1 MQRPLP
7 PDIALRTVL
16 KMHTNKE
23 KKEELLD
30 ALKREKAARVPK
42 NQPYLSIADA
52 TALFDIGR
60 DSLYRLIRNKQV
72 RYYNLGL
79 RMIRICKADLQERFN
94 LRPYDERRKEKQS
107 ELKTYRLEPEDCYT
121 IGEIAKKV
129 YIRRNPR
136 VAEAIKQAETEL
148 DSEELRNFEE
158 KMYGDVW
165 DKERYLNWMY
175 ENLVAIKAVM
185 SDTASILCRF

>member
-1 MQRPLP
+1 MASAKFQIERKCEICGKSFIAKMLTSRYCSKNCSQAAYKQR
-7 PDIALRTVL
+7 
-16 KMHTNKE
+16 
-23 KKEELLD
+23 KKEEQLD

-107 ELKTYRLEPEDCYT
+107 EVKTYRLEPEDCYT
-121 IGEIAKKV
+121 IGEIAKKFGLHDSTV
-129 YIRRNPR
+129 YQHIRKYSIPTRQIGNYVYAP
-136 VAEAIKQAETEL
+136 K
-148 DSEELRNFEE
+148 SEI
-158 KMYGDVW
+158 D
-165 DKERYLNWMY
+165 
-175 ENLVAIKAVM
+175 NLYKH
-185 SDTASILCRF
+185 

>member
-1 MQRPLP
+1 MASAKFQIERKCEICGKSFIAKTLTSRYCSKNCSQAAYKQR
-7 PDIALRTVL
+7 
-16 KMHTNKE
+16 

-72 RYYNLGL
+72 RYYNLGR

-94 LRPYDERRKEKQS
+94 LRPYDERRKENEISDGNRKCLFPS
-107 ELKTYRLEPEDCYT
+107 GAYRVYPIPFDILLVPH
-121 IGEIAKKV
+121 GEG
-129 YIRRNPR
+129 
-136 VAEAIKQAETEL
+136 
-148 DSEELRNFEE
+148 S
-158 KMYGDVW
+158 GDVRKRNGSA
-165 DKERYLNWMY
+165 DCGRNNRLCGEY
-175 ENLVAIKAVM
+175 
-185 SDTASILCRF
+185 SHGIL